1 MSGEMKKVLLKT
13 LALTALIFTIGL
25 FAGIFLDNIRLENV
39 KTRMTEIDNLWN
51 DARLLQSYI
60 QRLSDGN
67 STSYCGFLLEENLKA
82 GDKIYKEGSL
92 VEEYEKTNR
101 FTPTPVLEKE
111 RYALLDLQFWLN
123 SIDLKRICNANYS
136 TVIYFYSQYNKTV
149 EQGFQDRVLW
159 ELKQKCGPQII
170 YITFPADMEITT
182 IEVIKNVYNV
192 TKIPAVL
199 INESLI
205 LYSPITL
212 REMENYIVC

>member
-1 MSGEMKKVLLKT
+1 MKKVLLKT
-13 LALTALIFTIGL
+13 LALTALIFIIGF
-25 FAGIFLDNIRLENV
+25 FAGIFLDNLRLEEV

-82 GDKIYKEGSL
+82 GDKIYNEGSM

-101 FTPTPVLEKE
+101 FTPTLVLEKE

-136 TVIYFYSQYNKTV
+136 TVIYFYSQYNRTV
-149 EQGFQDRVLW
+149 DQSFQDRVLW

-170 YITFPADMEITT
+170 YITFPADMDITT
-182 IEVIKNVYNV
+182 IEVIKNFYNI
-192 TKIPAVL
+192 TKTPAVL
-199 INESLI
+199 INESVV
-205 LYSPITL
+205 LYSPVTL
-212 REMENYIVC
+212 RELEEHIVC

>member
-1 MSGEMKKVLLKT
+1 MKKVLFKT
-13 LALTALIFTIGL
+13 LALTALIFAIGL
-25 FAGIFLDNIRLENV
+25 FVGISLDNLRLEEV
-39 KTRMTEIDNLWN
+39 KSRMTEIDNLWN

-67 STSYCGFLLEENLKA
+67 STPYCGFLIEENLKA

-101 FTPTPVLEKE
+101 FTPTLVLEKE

-123 SIDLKRICNANYS
+123 SIDLKRLCNANYS
-136 TVIYFYSQYNKTV
+136 TVIYFYSQYKKTV

-182 IEVIKNVYNV
+182 IEVIKNIYNV
-192 TKIPAVL
+192 TKIPAIL
-199 INESLI
+199 INESTV
-205 LYSPITL
+205 LYSPLTL
-212 REMENYIVC
+212 RELEKYVSC

>member
-1 MSGEMKKVLLKT
+1 MSGKMKKVLLKT
-13 LALTALIFTIGL
+13 LALTVLIFTIGL
-25 FAGIFLDNIRLENV
+25 FAGILLDNIRLESV

-82 GDKIYKEGSL
+82 GDKIYKEGSM

-101 FTPTPVLEKE
+101 FTPTLILEKE

-136 TVIYFYSQYNKTV
+136 TVIYFYSQYNRTV

-182 IEVIKNVYNV
+182 IEVIKSVYNI
-192 TKIPAVL
+192 TRTPSIL
-199 INESLI
+199 INESLV
-205 LYSPITL
+205 LNSPVTL
-212 REMENYIVC
+212 RDLESYVIC